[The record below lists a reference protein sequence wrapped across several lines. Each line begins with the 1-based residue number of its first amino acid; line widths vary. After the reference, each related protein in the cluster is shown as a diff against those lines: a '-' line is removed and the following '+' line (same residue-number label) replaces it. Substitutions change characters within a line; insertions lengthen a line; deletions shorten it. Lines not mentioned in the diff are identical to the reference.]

1 MIWKQKLLTKLPE
14 KKKDKLTAKGLMDA
28 SCPTPP
34 PLHPDCAACG
44 ENAVHP
50 TGILQFMDRNHKLKV
65 VRPGGEDL

>member
-1 MIWKQKLLTKLPE
+1 ME
-14 KKKDKLTAKGLMDA
+14 AEAVDKASRKEDRQTDKRLMDA
-28 SCPTPP
+28 SCPAPP

-44 ENAVHP
+44 ENAGCS